1 MKIIG
6 KGFIAN
12 NLKKAKLNF
21 KDNYVI
27 YAAGISNSKT
37 ANKKELDREVNFF
50 KKFQSKLNQSKIIIY
65 ISSFSVLDKTLKDDK
80 YVKNKLIIENYLK
93 KNSFKYLI
101 IRLTQVVGYNKN
113 PFTLTN
119 FFLII

>member
-37 ANKKELDREVNFF
+37 ATKKE
-50 KKFQSKLNQSKIIIY
+50 
-65 ISSFSVLDKTLKDDK
+65 
-80 YVKNKLIIENYLK
+80 
-93 KNSFKYLI
+93 
-101 IRLTQVVGYNKN
+101 
-113 PFTLTN
+113 
-119 FFLII
+119 

>member
-101 IRLTQVVGYNKN
+101 IRLTQVV
-113 PFTLTN
+113 TVSCDHCCHM
-119 FFLII
+119 